1 MSRKLWA
8 NRPQVCA
15 KDEVVVDMFAGLG
28 YFSIPLAMASG
39 VVFFHSGGGCPAK
52 QAFFSQAESSSIVL
66 SSVIPLT

>member
-39 VVFFHSGGGCPAK
+39 VVFFPLRGGGPAK
-52 QAFFSQAESSSIVL
+52 QSFFFRTESSSVAL
-66 SSVIPLT
+66 SWVIPLT